1 MSNEL
6 TAAERK
12 TLDRAMN
19 IILAHTPANASWSI
33 SANHWHGSTGF
44 DVVYF
49 DSQRNQ
55 HNWVE
60 GTGFGDKIATALSHE
75 LSEEAKEAARLERV
89 KYLRAE
95 LAALTDE
102 AA

>member
-1 MSNEL
+1 MSNKL

-19 IILAHTPANASWSI
+19 IILAHTPAEASWHI
-33 SANHWHGSTGF
+33 SANHWHGSTDF
-44 DVVYF
+44 NVTYF

-55 HNWVE
+55 HSWLE
-60 GTGFGDKIATALSHE
+60 GAGFSDKIATALSLE
-75 LSEEAKEAARLERV
+75 LSEEAKEAARLRRV
-89 KYLRAE
+89 RHLRAE
-95 LAALTDE
+95 LAALTGE

>member
-49 DSQRNQ
+49 DSQENQ

-75 LSEEAKEAARLERV
+75 LSEESKEAARLERV

>member
-1 MSNEL
+1 MSNKL

-19 IILAHTPANASWSI
+19 IILAHTPANASWMI

-49 DSQRNQ
+49 DSQKNQ